1 LQAAYRPVTRRNCI
15 EIRRLNAYVWNAKPV
30 PVWDVDTVRD
40 YATVNGQ
47 TAHGG
52 SLDGPGP
59 VIAGGIVY
67 VSSGTLSSEECRETF
82 CWRFQLTEN
91 SGVS

>member
-15 EIRRLNAYVWNAKPV
+15 EIRRPNAYVWNAKPV
-30 PVWDVDTVRD
+30 SIWDVDTVRD

-67 VSSGTLSSEECRETF
+67 VSSGYAQFGGMPGNVLLAFSVD
-82 CWRFQLTEN
+82 
-91 SGVS
+91 GK